1 MILKYRIPK
10 SANYKNIN
18 DDCDILINC
27 NIADNEKRDSYQLA
41 LEKQEEIAAMMGI
54 SPIYLVPMQD

>member
-10 SANYKNIN
+10 SANYKNAN
-18 DDCDILINC
+18 DDCDILINYD
-27 NIADNEKRDSYQLA
+27 IADNEKRDSYQLA

>member
-10 SANYKNIN
+10 SANYKNTN
-18 DDCDILINC
+18 DDCDILINY
-27 NIADNEKRDSYQLA
+27 NIADSEKRDNYQLA